1 MLKLK
6 VVCAVLFLIILSQ
19 PLLALGD
26 QRVLEDRL
34 KERMNEVVCQ
44 VKEME
49 SPVSKRGALNL
60 LLTRMIQVLERVEK
74 MPLLSDQDR
83 AQVAGLRGR
92 FQDTYDELNGLNGFD
107 PVSDAELDGFADY
120 ILQDLE
126 QARAN
131 TVTLSV
137 WILVAIAVVVVL
149 IIA

>member
-1 MLKLK
+1 MVKLK
-6 VVCAVLFLIILSQ
+6 VVCVVLFLVVLSQ

-26 QRVLEDRL
+26 QRVLEDRF
-34 KERMNEVVCQ
+34 KERVNEVVLQ

-60 LLTRMIQVLERVEK
+60 LLTRLIGALERVES
-74 MPLLSDQDR
+74 MPLLSDRDR
-83 AQVAGLRGR
+83 TQVAGLRGR
-92 FQDTYDELNGLNGFD
+92 FQDTYDELNGLNGFERVPD
-107 PVSDAELDGFADY
+107 GELDGFADY

-131 TVTLSV
+131 TVTMSV
-137 WILVAIAVVVVL
+137 WILVAVACVVVL

>member
-1 MLKLK
+1 
-6 VVCAVLFLIILSQ
+6 
-19 PLLALGD
+19 
-26 QRVLEDRL
+26 
-34 KERMNEVVCQ
+34 
-44 VKEME
+44 
-49 SPVSKRGALNL
+49 
-60 LLTRMIQVLERVEK
+60 

-107 PVSDAELDGFADY
+107 PVSDAELDDFADY